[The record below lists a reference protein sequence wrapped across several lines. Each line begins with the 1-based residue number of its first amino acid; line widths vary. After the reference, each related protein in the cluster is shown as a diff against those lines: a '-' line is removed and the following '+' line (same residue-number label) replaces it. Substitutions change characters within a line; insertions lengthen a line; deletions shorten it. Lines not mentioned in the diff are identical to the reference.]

1 MKKLFCIISFI
12 LIFPTLS
19 FAKQKN
25 ITSITFVNPLEIQLK
40 SKAIRVKRITID
52 SNYSKKGFPLLI
64 YDGKYFPS
72 QINDLD
78 GDGDWDELFLVINF
92 EKNQSKKF
100 QISWVKKA
108 PKFPIRTSIRFGKR
122 ESEKLP
128 IQSSTEETL
137 LANQVPKTLG
147 FQKYQTDGPTW
158 ENDKI
163 GFRHY
168 LDGRNAK
175 DIFGKRIANITPE
188 NIGINNAG
196 AVEDNYHVMSEW
208 GRDIFPVGNS
218 VGIGGYAMLVDNEI
232 HRLGIT
238 SNDTLNNIEKTS
250 FKIAYEGSENSVI
263 DYKYQ
268 NWSILGNKYQVKETT
283 SIWPGIYG
291 FQNSIILDGLK
302 GNERLLIGLSNI
314 NNSKPLEVFESGNF
328 ICLALHDNLGYNR
341 EWVMGTAI
349 IIPKNIYNGYIE
361 APKNGQ
367 LTNSYLAKVR
377 VNNNEPI
384 TYYAIAA
391 WELSVDKNFKD
402 ATYFKNYVKDLAIQ
416 ISTDIIIL
424 TN

>member
-1 MKKLFCIISFI
+1 MVFI
-12 LIFPTLS
+12 VSLILTITNIS

-25 ITSITFVNPLEIQLK
+25 ITSIMFVNPLGIELK
-40 SKAIRVKRITID
+40 SKALRVKRITID
-52 SNYSKKGFPLLI
+52 SNKSKKGFPLLI
-64 YDGKYFPS
+64 YNGSYFPS

-78 GDGDWDELFLVINF
+78 GDGNWDELFLVIDF
-92 EKNQSKKF
+92 KKNQSKRF
-100 QISWVKKA
+100 QIRWVNKA
-108 PKFPIRTSIRFGKR
+108 PKFPTRTSIRFGKR
-122 ESEKLP
+122 ESVSLP

-175 DIFGKRIANITPE
+175 DIFGKKIANITPE
-188 NIGINNAG
+188 NVGISDRG

-218 VGIGGYAMLVDNEI
+218 VGLGGYAMLVDNEI

-250 FKIAYEGSENSVI
+250 FKIVYEGSENSVI

-268 NWSILGNKYQVKETT
+268 NWAILGNKYQVKETT

-302 GNERLLIGLSNI
+302 GNEDLLIGLSNI
-314 NNSKPLEVFESGNF
+314 NNNKPLEVFESGNF

-341 EWVMGTAI
+341 EWIMGTAI
-349 IIPKNIYNGYIE
+349 IIPKKVYNGYIE
-361 APKNGQ
+361 APKSGQ
-367 LTNSYLAKVR
+367 LTNSYLAKVK

-384 TYYAIAA
+384 SYYAIAA
-391 WELSVDKNFKD
+391 WELSIDRNFKD
-402 ATYFKNYVKDLAIQ
+402 ATYFKNYVKDLAVQ
-416 ISTDIIIL
+416 LSTEITII